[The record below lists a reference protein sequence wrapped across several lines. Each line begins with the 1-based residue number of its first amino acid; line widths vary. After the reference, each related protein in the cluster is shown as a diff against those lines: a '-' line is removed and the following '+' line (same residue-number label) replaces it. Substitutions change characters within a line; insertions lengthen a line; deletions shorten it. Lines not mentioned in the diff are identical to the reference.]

1 MTPPTRHLD
10 LSRRQFL
17 AAASL
22 AAGTAVLAGCAP
34 GATPGSGP
42 QTLQFWHLLSGGD
55 GVTMSQLLQNANDAQ
70 SAYRIRPTVLAW
82 GTPYYTKLAMAG
94 AGGRAPDVAVMHA
107 TRTVGWAPGGLL
119 DPWDLDR
126 LAELGVDA
134 STFPA
139 PIWEKGFVGED
150 MYSIALDAH
159 PFVAMFNTDICDAAG
174 VLDSD
179 GRLAETASPEEFV
192 EQLRAIGSQAGGHAL
207 SYGYLGDGAQM
218 WRLFYTLYSQH
229 GAPIELPAG
238 GPAVID
244 KDAAVESLSFV
255 RTLLDGEIAATQ
267 ADYGTAV
274 AEFATGQSGMLF
286 TGVWELRTMQNAK
299 LPFDATMIP
308 TLYGTPAVYA
318 DSHSFVLPHQT
329 NADPVRRDLTYR
341 FVADMLKGSFGWA
354 EAGHVPAFLPV
365 TESSE
370 YDDLLPQAHYAEAAK
385 HVVYDPTAWFTGSGS
400 NFQGEFGAAV
410 QGVLLNGDDP
420 AAAIDRFERRVN
432 TFLRQPN
439 PADPEGTFES

>member
-1 MTPPTRHLD
+1 MTPPIEPAG

-17 AAASL
+17 SVAGL
-22 AAGTAVLAGCAP
+22 TAGTALLAGCTS
-34 GATPGSGP
+34 GATLGAGP

-55 GVTMSQLLQNANDAQ
+55 GVTMSTLLQQANDAQ
-70 SAYRIRPTVLAW
+70 DAFRIRPTVLAW

-126 LAELGVDA
+126 LAELGIDG
-134 STFPA
+134 SKFPD
-139 PIWEKGFVGED
+139 PIWEKGFVGEN

-159 PFVAMFNTDICDAAG
+159 PFVMMFNTDVCDAAG

-179 GRLAETASPEEFV
+179 GALKKTSSPEEFLD
-192 EQLRAIGSQAGGHAL
+192 QLRTVSGTAESHAL

-218 WRLFYTLYSQH
+218 WRLFYCLYAQH
-229 GAPIELPAG
+229 GLAMELPIG
-238 GPAVID
+238 GKAVID
-244 KDAAVESLSFV
+244 KDAAIESLQFMQ
-255 RTLLDGEIAATQ
+255 TLLDGEIAAAQ
-267 ADYGTAV
+267 NDYGSAV
-274 AEFATGQSGMLF
+274 AEFATGKSGMLF

-299 LPFDATMIP
+299 LPFDATVIP

-318 DSHSFVLPHQT
+318 DSHSFVLPNQT
-329 NADPVRRDLTYR
+329 DPDPAKRDLTYR

-365 TESSE
+365 TQSPK
-370 YDDLLPQAHYAEAAK
+370 YDDLLPQAHYAEAAE

-400 NFQGEFGAAV
+400 SFQGEFGAAV
-410 QGVLLNGDDP
+410 QGVLLSGDDP
-420 AAAIDRFERRVN
+420 AAAIDRFEARVN
-432 TFLRQPN
+432 TLLAQPN
-439 PADPEGTFES
+439 PADPEGTWKP